1 MAKISRIRNVDT
13 QREMERTVDDFV
25 TRGWEIIDEGQNSRV
40 LREKNWGSTGAHII
54 IAVLTAWWTLF
65 LGNVTYALILRYGTA
80 EKILIQIR
88 DEESRNSAT
97 V

>member
-40 LREKNWGSTGAHII
+40 LREKNWGSVIGHII
-54 IAVLTAWWTLF
+54 VAVLTAWWTLF
-65 LGNVTYALILRYGTA
+65 VGNIVYALVVRYGTA
-80 EKILIQIR
+80 EKILIQMR
-88 DEESRNSAT
+88 EEDSDPAT
-97 V
+97 S